1 MKIDL
6 EQIRYNNESDPE
18 RVPAKARST
27 KRRKPLKNK
36 KHRETEYPL
45 PELSDGDE
53 YLGAWRIPKG
63 WVQKAARMDKKTGKT
78 GIVALAIW
86 AKAIKEKSAKIE
98 LSSVEMS
105 PWGVSQEAKMRSLQ
119 RLRDGGM
126 IELIERKKSSPI
138 VIIKYPLAP

>member
-6 EQIRYNNESDPE
+6 EQIRCHNESDPE
-18 RVPAKARST
+18 GVPAKARSV

-53 YLGAWRIPKG
+53 YIGAWRIPKG

-119 RLRDGGM
+119 RLRDAGM
-126 IELIERKKSSPI
+126 IELIERKNSSP
-138 VIIKYPLAP
+138 VVVIKYPLTP